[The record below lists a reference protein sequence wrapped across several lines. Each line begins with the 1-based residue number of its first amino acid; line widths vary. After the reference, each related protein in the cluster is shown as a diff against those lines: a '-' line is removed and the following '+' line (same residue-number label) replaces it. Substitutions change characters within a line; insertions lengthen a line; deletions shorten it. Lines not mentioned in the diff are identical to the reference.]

1 MTLVKHPIFYRCLI
15 SGLINL
21 LTCIVLS
28 VFWDSEVRGIFVFA
42 QIIYPGF
49 LLGYILS
56 VDTKDS
62 IRAWSFILAV
72 GFFIIG
78 ASLHSLH
85 SIFSDDGSG
94 LALILAFPFSGL
106 FILSLFKFLINRS
119 LFLFR
124 AVIAFLPLSIA
135 IGLIPAIALYF
146 QIGGDYQ
153 NVLFGILLGASM
165 LLWQSAFAFV
175 CIRFSPY
182 FANY

>member
-49 LLGYILS
+49 LLGYFLS

-62 IRAWSFILAV
+62 VRAWSFILSV
-72 GFFIIG
+72 GFIIKG
-78 ASLHSLH
+78 ASLLSLH

-94 LALILAFPFSGL
+94 LALILAFTLPGL
-106 FILSLFKFLINRS
+106 LILSLFKVLINRS

-135 IGLIPAIALYF
+135 IGLIPAIAFYF
-146 QIGGDYQ
+146 QIGGDSQYLLIG
-153 NVLFGILLGASM
+153 VVLGASM
-165 LLWQSAFAFV
+165 LLWQLAFAFV
-175 CIRFSPY
+175 CVRFSPY
-182 FANY
+182 FVNY